1 MAASAPLKSL
11 TLTAFRGSAAT
22 FTLDFEKNKKLT
34 LIYGENGTGKTTICD
49 AFEFLAFERI
59 GSLENRGM
67 GKGLE
72 KFWPTAGKPATALA
86 VDLETHTTK
95 CSGRIV
101 DKKVTVSPVSTRPRI
116 ELLRQRQI
124 LELIQAQPAARYEA
138 IKRFIDIEA
147 YERSEEALR
156 QIGKSLATEKQQAQA
171 AEQENLAALQ
181 GFYEAAGSPE
191 GLNAVTWAKQKL
203 AEPTIG
209 LDADIAAIGKL
220 RAAFEALKGYP
231 EKLETRR
238 GGVATA
244 QAAADAADQGQLAAL
259 AAAGD
264 GAGDKLSLLTA
275 GDTYIESHPDA
286 EECPLCAS
294 SENIDGLGASIKA
307 QLAQLGALK
316 SATEEWRK
324 QHAALTAAN
333 AALKQAED
341 DYQKAVATL
350 TTAQSSHQ
358 WKTTVQIPDA
368 PPPADSATLPAW
380 LTANE
385 TIASAWA
392 GVEAGWRDESKF
404 IAQLKAAAERYD
416 TNAAGVKELTNLIPK
431 IEDAL
436 AQCVEERQKFT
447 DSIITEIAQE
457 VGKLYEKVHP
467 GEGLDTIALELD
479 PKKRASIELKA
490 DFAGHDAPPQAY
502 FSQSHLDTLGL
513 CVFLALAARDRADE
527 TVLILD
533 DVLGS
538 IDEPH
543 VERVIG
549 MIYEIST
556 NFQHTIVTTH
566 YRPWREKY
574 RWGWLKPGQAC
585 QFVELTGWGIDDG
598 IRIISSLPEVD
609 RLRALLTEAPIDP
622 QAICSKAGVI
632 LEAVLDYLTLKYE
645 CAVPRRHGAAFTLGD
660 LLPAIGNKLRD
671 ALKVEMRDGITDS
684 AAAST
689 STVELKPILDELTR
703 IAQARNAFGA
713 HFKAISF
720 ELLDTDAVGFAKHVL
735 LLVDALTHPEHGW
748 PSNDKSGSYWRNSAD
763 SRRLHP
769 LKKPS

>member
-49 AFEFLAFERI
+49 AFEFLAHERI

-67 GKGLE
+67 GAGLA
-72 KFWPTAGKPATALA
+72 KFWPTAGKPAAALA
-86 VDLETHTTK
+86 VDLETHASK

-101 DKKVTVSPVSTRPRI
+101 DKKVLVTPASARPRI

-138 IKRFIDIEA
+138 IKRFIDIETF
-147 YERSEEALR
+147 ERSEESLR
-156 QIGKSLATEKQQAQA
+156 QLGKTLATEKQQAQA
-171 AEQENLAALQ
+171 AEQENLGALQ
-181 GFYEAAGSPE
+181 GFYEASESPA
-191 GLNAVTWAKQKL
+191 GLNAVTWAKKKL
-203 AEPTIG
+203 TEPTAG
-209 LDADIAAIGKL
+209 LEADVAALGELRSAFDAL
-220 RAAFEALKGYP
+220 NGYP
-231 EKLETRR
+231 KKLIGRQDA
-238 GGVATA
+238 VNTA
-244 QAAADAADQGQLAAL
+244 NAAL
-259 AAAGD
+259 ASADQALSAAIASATA
-264 GAGDKLSLLTA
+264 GAGEALSVLEA
-275 GDTYIESHPDA
+275 GRDYFHAHPHST
-286 EECPLCAS
+286 ECPLCAS
-294 SENIDGLGASIKA
+294 SENIAGLAAEIDTRLHALSALRTADANRNAQQTASKNA
-307 QLAQLGALK
+307 EAALAQ
-316 SATEEWRK
+316 T
-324 QHAALTAAN
+324 
-333 AALKQAED
+333 QA
-341 DYQKAVATL
+341 DYQQAVATF
-350 TTAQSSHQ
+350 TTAQAGHQ
-358 WKTTVQIPDA
+358 WKEAVMLPA
-368 PPPADSATLPAW
+368 SAPPADSGKLPEW
-380 LTANE
+380 LVANE
-385 TIASAWA
+385 PTSASWA
-392 GVEAGWRDESKF
+392 GIEASWRDESKF
-404 IAQLKAAAERYD
+404 IAQLKAAAERYE
-416 TNAAGVKELTNLIPK
+416 TNAASVKELSNLIPK
-431 IEDAL
+431 IDDAL

-447 DSIITEIAQE
+447 DSIISEIAQE

-467 GEGLDTIALELD
+467 GEGLDAIALELD
-479 PKKRASIELKA
+479 PRKRASIELKA
-490 DFAGHDAPPQAY
+490 AFSGHDAPPQAY

-513 CVFLALAARDRADE
+513 CVFLALAARDRAQE

-538 IDEPH
+538 VDEPH

-556 NFQHTIVTTH
+556 DFQHTIVTTH

-574 RWGWLKPGQAC
+574 RWGWLKPGQSC

-609 RLRALLTEAPIDP
+609 RLRALLLESPIDP

-645 CAVPRRHGAAFTLGD
+645 CAVPRRHGAAYTLGD
-660 LLPAIGNKLRD
+660 LLPAIKAPLRD
-671 ALKVEMRDGITDS
+671 ALKVEIRDGITDA

-720 ELLDTDAVGFAKHVL
+720 ELLDSDAVGFAKHVL